1 MFSEITLTN
10 AMRAMFT
17 LTGLILVM
25 LVFSGPAGFVGLP
38 MILLPALSGIMV
50 GIARALESGD
60 MVRFWFTVASL
71 PFAVASAIVYAWSAQ
86 DATATRLFGWVQT
99 WDSFYVS
106 PLTVTLAYA
115 ALATLMAL
123 SICALA
129 WLTLVSYREVR
140 PLLTHA

>member
-1 MFSEITLTN
+1 FLFFCAIIMLRDVQFALLSYQSRKTRTTSLWRPRMFSEITLTN

-60 MVRFWFTVASL
+60 MVRFWFTVAS
-71 PFAVASAIVYAWSAQ
+71 
-86 DATATRLFGWVQT
+86 
-99 WDSFYVS
+99 
-106 PLTVTLAYA
+106 
-115 ALATLMAL
+115 
-123 SICALA
+123 
-129 WLTLVSYREVR
+129 
-140 PLLTHA
+140 